1 MSKGKH
7 TKKGN
12 APNSTQNSAPNNAPN
27 NNNVIVPPVFING
40 NGIDTTTQNQ
50 GIRFIFAQDDRE
62 FDDEGDFPTLAATI
76 PFQTNI
82 GDRVKLDAMVQIE
95 VFTDGDDDL
104 AARSTVL
111 RITRSTQLL
120 GQDTPVTETV
130 VQVTINDEGINNPE
144 LGISYSRLASITWVD
159 TPPAGITTYTFRVAG
174 SGNANIQTVRYSNR
188 ALNAIIFPIG
198 SSLI

>member
-12 APNSTQNSAPNNAPN
+12 TPNNAQNSAPNNAPN

-50 GIRFIFAQDDRE
+50 GIRFIFAQDAGE
-62 FDDEGDFPTLAATI
+62 IEGDFPTLAATI
-76 PFQTNI
+76 PFQTNV
-82 GDRVKLDAMVQIE
+82 GDRVKLDAMVLIE
-95 VFTDGDDDL
+95 VFTDGDDGFATRLTD
-104 AARSTVL
+104 L

-144 LGISYSRLASITWVD
+144 LGISYTRLASITWVD
-159 TPPAGITTYTFRVAG
+159 TPPAGITTYTFSVAVSINSNIERV
-174 SGNANIQTVRYSNR
+174 IYSNR